1 ANIVA
6 EAQIHKLTQGTSS
19 ASDYSNKFIDLAD
32 NLDWNDAAL
41 ISAHQHGLNAK
52 IQDLINISDRDE
64 PKDFNSFVK

>member
-1 ANIVA
+1 MSFGDTHANIIA

-41 ISAHQHGLNAK
+41 ISAYHYGLSTK
-52 IQDLINISDRDE
+52 I
-64 PKDFNSFVK
+64 